1 MRMRTRG
8 TGYRRLTSRPR
19 TLSGVA
25 TLEMA
30 VCLPMLVI
38 ITFCSIEAANFIYL
52 KQSLTEAAYEA
63 VRVATATGQNA
74 GQGHRRFQ
82 EIIDAREIQGA
93 HLTLSP
99 NVNSRTLPG
108 TLVTATVTAPIRQNS
123 YSPEFHF
130 HNGDITVSVVMAR
143 L

>member
-74 GQGHRRFQ
+74 GQGHRR
-82 EIIDAREIQGA
+82 
-93 HLTLSP
+93 
-99 NVNSRTLPG
+99 
-108 TLVTATVTAPIRQNS
+108 
-123 YSPEFHF
+123 
-130 HNGDITVSVVMAR
+130 
-143 L
+143 